1 MKRQYIIR
9 DLEMK
14 IKMNRGAVQTS
25 LKLKKIKN
33 RMMLLLK
40 INSYH
45 LY

>member
-1 MKRQYIIR
+1 MKRHYIIK

-14 IKMNRGAVQTS
+14 IKMNWGAVQTS

-33 RMMLLLK
+33 RMILPLK